1 MMIAFEVIVN
11 GSKLC
16 DAGVEGL
23 GVLTAILSWAHRVP
37 ELEVESNR
45 QYPPDELLLE
55 VGGLQSAR
63 DDKPRRHLSWLSKH
77 LQVGDAIVINIK
89 SLEAVDPP
97 EKLIPEGPTEVVRE
111 AKRRAYEELR
121 KEFGE

>member
-23 GVLTAILSWAHRVP
+23 GVLTAILSWARRVP
-37 ELEVESNR
+37 DPEAKINE

-55 VGGLQSAR
+55 VGGLKSAR
-63 DDKPRRHLSWLSKH
+63 DDEPGGHMSWLSKH
-77 LQVGDAIVINIK
+77 LQVGDAIVIKIK

-97 EKLIPEGPTEVVRE
+97 ERLVPEDSAEVVRE
-111 AKRRAYEELR
+111 AKRRYFEELK

>member
-23 GVLTAILSWAHRVP
+23 GVLTAILSCALRVP
-37 ELEVESNR
+37 QPEADSN
-45 QYPPDELLLE
+45 QLYPPDELLLE
-55 VGGLQSAR
+55 VGGLKSAR
-63 DDKPRRHLSWLSKH
+63 DDQPSRHMSWLSKP

-97 EKLIPEGPTEVVRE
+97 ERLVPEDPPEVVRE
-111 AKRRAYEELR
+111 AKRRYFEELK